1 MEIFVQF
8 TILRKSFTLTLEFKR
23 LDGGLV
29 EAWRRLDGGLT
40 EGGWEF
46 DLIVTFVAFLRQH
59 GIYNTAEE
67 FLEELI
73 KLIFILFHFDGQLI
87 CMT

>member
-23 LDGGLV
+23 LDGGLA
-29 EAWRRLDGGLT
+29 EAWRRFGGGLT
-40 EGGWEF
+40 EGGCEF
-46 DLIVTFVAFLRQH
+46 DLIVTFGAFLRRH

-73 KLIFILFHFDGQLI
+73 KLYFFYFISMGN
-87 CMT
+87 